1 VTAPAAGRPL
11 PVLVNVARPIGEVD
25 PVRLAGEALAAGLS
39 GLGFADSP
47 RIFPDPVVET
57 VRVLASDDRALAGP
71 CVLSLPLLHVSK
83 AASALMTLGG
93 HFPGRVV
100 AVVGR
105 GESSLVNEGLR
116 PPRLNEYAAALAALR
131 ARLEDHLATMHLLG
145 AASGPRT
152 IAMTARELGGVLVD
166 VGTASGAVE
175 AAVRHAR
182 TADPAATVWAFLRV
196 SVADSPAEASLAS
209 ASLLG
214 SCASRMAAAPDWYG
228 VTPAL
233 APALSALAAA
243 HDYRRHG
250 TVGARRAPDEESADR
265 AALEDAADAVRDRF
279 ILAGSAEALASRFRD
294 LAATGIAGVV
304 LAGGLPG
311 VADRLAD
318 LGAASAHLTAPPALP
333 GHMAL
338 KESSP

>member
-1 VTAPAAGRPL
+1 MTPPVEGGPL
-11 PVLVNVARPIGEVD
+11 PVLVNVARPAGEVD
-25 PVRLAGEALAAGLS
+25 AVRLAGEALTAGLS

-83 AASALMTLGG
+83 AASALTTLGAQ
-93 HFPGRVV
+93 FPGRVV

-105 GESSLVNEGLR
+105 GESSLANEGLR
-116 PPRLNEYAAALAALR
+116 PPRLDEYAATLAALR
-131 ARLEDHLATMHLLG
+131 TRVEGHLATMHLLG

-182 TADPAATVWAFLRV
+182 SAAPGAAVWAFLRV
-196 SVADSPAEASLAS
+196 SVADTPAEASLAS
-209 ASLLG
+209 VSLLG

-228 VTPAL
+228 VSPAL
-233 APALSALAAA
+233 APALSALAAS

-250 TVGARRAPDEESADR
+250 TVGAPR
-265 AALEDAADAVRDRF
+265 AAGAEPPDSARLEEAADAVRDRF
-279 ILAGSAEALASRFRD
+279 ILAGSVEALTSHFRD

-311 VADRLAD
+311 VVDRLPD
-318 LGAASAHLTAPPALP
+318 LGAASAHLIPPRTQPAHLALEEPAP
-333 GHMAL
+333 
-338 KESSP
+338 

>member
-1 VTAPAAGRPL
+1 MTSPAAGRPL
-11 PVLVNVARPIGEVD
+11 PVLVNVTRPIGDVD
-25 PVRLAGEALAAGLS
+25 PVRLAGEAMAAGLS

-57 VRVLASDDRALAGP
+57 ARVLASDDEVLAGP

-105 GESSLVNEGLR
+105 GESSLANEGLR

-131 ARLEDHLATMHLLG
+131 ARLEGHLATMRLLG
-145 AASGPRT
+145 AASGPLT

-182 TADPAATVWAFLRV
+182 AAEPEAAVWAFLRV
-196 SVADSPAEASLAS
+196 SVADSPAEASLAG

-228 VTPAL
+228 VSPAL
-233 APALSALAAA
+233 APALSDLAAA

-250 TVGARRAPDEESADR
+250 TVGAQRRQDGHSADSAR
-265 AALEDAADAVRDRF
+265 LAEAADAVRDRF
-279 ILAGSAEALASRFRD
+279 ILAGSVAAVASRFRD

-311 VADRLAD
+311 VVDRLAD
-318 LGAASAHLTAPPALP
+318 LGAASAHLTSAPVQPAPLALEEP
-333 GHMAL
+333 G
-338 KESSP
+338 P

>member
-1 VTAPAAGRPL
+1 MTAPAAGRPL
-11 PVLVNVARPIGEVD
+11 PVLVNVARPAGEVD
-25 PVRLAGEALAAGLS
+25 AVRLAGQALAAGLS

-47 RIFPDPVVET
+47 RLFPDPVVET

-83 AASALMTLGG
+83 AASALTTLGAQ
-93 HFPGRVV
+93 FPGRLV

-105 GESSLVNEGLR
+105 GESSLANEGLR
-116 PPRLNEYAAALAALR
+116 PPRLDEYAATLAALR
-131 ARLEDHLATMHLLG
+131 ARVEGHLATMQLLG

-152 IAMTARELGGVLVD
+152 IAMTARELGGVMVD
-166 VGTASGAVE
+166 VGTAAGAVE
-175 AAVRHAR
+175 GAVRHAR
-182 TADPAATVWAFLRV
+182 RASPGAAVWAFLRV
-196 SVADSPAEASLAS
+196 SVADSPAEVSRAG

-250 TVGARRAPDEESADR
+250 TVGAQRATGAEPADSARLEE
-265 AALEDAADAVRDRF
+265 AADAVRDRF
-279 ILAGSAEALASRFRD
+279 ILAGSVEALTSRFRD
-294 LAATGIAGVV
+294 LAPTGIAGVV

-311 VADRLAD
+311 VVDRLAD
-318 LGAASAHLTAPPALP
+318 LGAASAHLTPHQAQPAHLALEEP
-333 GHMAL
+333 G
-338 KESSP
+338 P